1 VDKALVKNPD
11 MRYQSADEFLSDLKR
26 EISDEGK
33 SDSNIRQKIPAK
45 MTRKLAAI
53 MFTDIV
59 GYSRMMGKDEE
70 ATIRLLED
78 YEDILS
84 PTIDRHKGQ
93 ILKKIGDGLFC
104 EFSSAIDAAECSLEI
119 QSLIRDY
126 NQKKAKKNSM
136 LVRIGIHVGDVI
148 KKENDLFGDGVN
160 VAARIEPL
168 APPGGIYISDSV
180 HSAISSHPR
189 FKIKNIGLSSL
200 KNIEKQHHLYQILT
214 GFESIPADTVP
225 IDSSVPDDITGKQT
239 RFSWQK
245 PLESSVGR
253 RILLVASLGLI
264 FIAIISFR
272 DQLYSLYDSFSSSLK
287 SETPSQAINSHNDE
301 QTFRSEVSQIL
312 NSEQSEKFISDI
324 LNLRNPTEVLE
335 YLKTNQDQGIL
346 EFGRKDQFSD
356 LERTFVIIFDE
367 TQVYTTLLHYNTEY
381 FDTTN
386 KQIYKN
392 LADRFRGK
400 RSIWIKLL

>member
-1 VDKALVKNPD
+1 MAPTSNPPSRPD
-11 MRYQSADEFLSDLKR
+11 MAPSKIIIGSPVSADVR
-26 EISDEGK
+26 EA
-33 SDSNIRQKIPAK
+33 PAK

-84 PTIDRHKGQ
+84 PTIDRHKGR

-104 EFSSAIDAAECSLEI
+104 EFSSAIDAVECSIEI
-119 QSLIRDY
+119 QTLIRDY

-148 KKENDLFGDGVN
+148 KKDNDLFGDGVN

-189 FKIKNIGLSSL
+189 FKIKIIGLTSL

-214 GFESIPADTVP
+214 GFESIPVDTVP
-225 IDSSVPDDITGKQT
+225 IDSSIPDDLTGKQT
-239 RFSWQK
+239 HFSWLK
-245 PLESSVGR
+245 PWESSVGR
-253 RILLVASLGLI
+253 RILLIMSLCLI
-264 FIAIISFR
+264 FIAIIFFR
-272 DQLYSLYDSFSSSLK
+272 DQFYNLYNDFRSSLN
-287 SETPSQAINSHNDE
+287 SAPPSQLNNSNNNEHVVN
-301 QTFRSEVSQIL
+301 SEISQIL
-312 NSEQSEKFISDI
+312 NSERSVRFSSDI
-324 LNLRNPTEVLE
+324 LRLKVPEQILAYLE
-335 YLKTNQDQGIL
+335 TNQDQGKL
-346 EFGRKDQFSD
+346 KFGKKDQFSD
-356 LERTFVIIFDE
+356 LEGNFVIIIDDK
-367 TQVYTTLLHYNTEY
+367 QVYTILLYYNTEY

-386 KQIYKN
+386 NQIYKN
-392 LADRFRGK
+392 LTDRFRGK